1 MSPTSYQT
9 ALPRGDPI
17 TIHRR
22 VSWLLAFVV
31 NGSMGLRRP
40 GSQPDLFLPMALRL
54 LLDSADPAAWA
65 EWLPSGLFRGVTTNP
80 TLLRRAGQPC
90 TLEHLA
96 LLTARAMEYEV
107 QELHLQAWGSD
118 LLACGR
124 ALFALAPGRIWVKL
138 PITRAGAAA
147 ARSLIA
153 EGCPVTFTAC
163 YEPAQVLLAAALGA
177 DYIAPYLGRITDLG
191 RDGHAALN
199 RMQRI
204 VEGVAQSA
212 QAGPQLRL
220 LVASLRSPDD
230 LAGLAAEGLDT
241 FTISP
246 AIAAEL
252 FAVEPT
258 LAAAAQ
264 FECDAVGG

>member
-1 MSPTSYQT
+1 
-9 ALPRGDPI
+9 
-17 TIHRR
+17 
-22 VSWLLAFVV
+22 
-31 NGSMGLRRP
+31 
-40 GSQPDLFLPMALRL
+40 MALRL

-90 TLEHLA
+90 SLEHLA
-96 LLTARAMEYEV
+96 LLTARAIDGGV

-191 RDGHAALN
+191 RDGHAQLI

-204 VEGVAQSA
+204 VDGIAHSA
-212 QAGPQLRL
+212 QEGLQLRL
-220 LVASLRSPDD
+220 LVASLRSTED
-230 LAGLAAEGLDT
+230 LARLAAEGLNT

-258 LAAAAQ
+258 LAAAVQ
-264 FECDAVGG
+264 FERDAVGG

>member
-1 MSPTSYQT
+1 
-9 ALPRGDPI
+9 
-17 TIHRR
+17 
-22 VSWLLAFVV
+22 
-31 NGSMGLRRP
+31 
-40 GSQPDLFLPMALRL
+40 MALRL

-96 LLTARAMEYEV
+96 SLTARAMDFGV

-124 ALFALAPGRIWVKL
+124 ALFAFAPGRIWVKL

-191 RDGHAALN
+191 RDGHAELT

-204 VEGVAQSA
+204 VEGVAPVA
-212 QAGPQLRL
+212 RTEARLRL

-230 LAGLAAEGLDT
+230 LACLAAEGLDT

>member
-96 LLTARAMEYEV
+96 LLTARAIDYGV

-147 ARSLIA
+147 VRSLIA

-191 RDGHAALN
+191 RDGHAELT

-204 VEGVAQSA
+204 VQGVAQSA

-230 LAGLAAEGLDT
+230 LARLAAEGLDT

-264 FECDAVGG
+264 FERDAVGG

>member
-1 MSPTSYQT
+1 
-9 ALPRGDPI
+9 
-17 TIHRR
+17 
-22 VSWLLAFVV
+22 
-31 NGSMGLRRP
+31 
-40 GSQPDLFLPMALRL
+40 MALRL

-90 TLEHLA
+90 SLEHLA
-96 LLTARAMEYEV
+96 LLTARAIDGGV

-124 ALFALAPGRIWVKL
+124 ALFALAPDRIWVKL
-138 PITRAGAAA
+138 PITRTGAAA

-191 RDGHAALN
+191 RDGHAQLI

-204 VEGVAQSA
+204 VEGIAYSA
-212 QAGPQLRL
+212 KEGLQLRL
-220 LVASLRSPDD
+220 LVASLRSTED
-230 LAGLAAEGLDT
+230 LARLAAEGLNT

-264 FECDAVGG
+264 FERDAVGG

>member
-1 MSPTSYQT
+1 
-9 ALPRGDPI
+9 
-17 TIHRR
+17 
-22 VSWLLAFVV
+22 
-31 NGSMGLRRP
+31 
-40 GSQPDLFLPMALRL
+40 MALRL
-54 LLDSADPAAWA
+54 LLDSADPAVWA

-80 TLLRRAGQPC
+80 TLLRRAGQAC
-90 TLEHLA
+90 NVEQLA
-96 LLTARAMEYEV
+96 ALTSQALAHGV
-107 QELHLQAWGSD
+107 QELHLQAWGAD

-124 ALFALAPGRIWVKL
+124 ALFQLAPGWVWVKL

-191 RDGHAALN
+191 RDGHAELT

-204 VEGVAQSA
+204 VEGVGPSA
-212 QAGPQLRL
+212 GGRSPLRL
-220 LVASLRSPDD
+220 LVASLRTPND
-230 LAGLAAEGLDT
+230 LARLAAEGLDT

-246 AIAAEL
+246 AIATEL

-258 LAAAAQ
+258 LAAADQ
-264 FECDAVGG
+264 FERDALGT